1 MSFPST
7 IKSPNEELYWRLM
20 KELVAVKELVVVN
33 VGNIDGRAYLHP
45 KDLDSLQ
52 IDQFDYVQL
61 KNEFEDWG
69 ACQVIASDEVELGTI
84 AVDASVLD
92 GANIGD
98 GDQVEV
104 TKADVAE
111 AIVSL
116 KLGVEPMAGQ
126 TPEECVIYIAEN
138 FDELAAKLRN
148 RPMFNGLSL
157 GWTDAGCGA
166 VKVRFLEAD
175 PKLQNE
181 VVGIIDPSGR
191 EVEISIVPSTEMSF
205 NAVLVLDVSG
215 SMGRKDMLVKNI
227 AGAVEGLKRGLVDSP
242 ELSAILDEFQ
252 DGTKVSRVKAA
263 ALATMLFLSL
273 KISKG
278 WGEQVVVY
286 SFAGEVDQ
294 FKIQDPEKGETPVI
308 RCVGETKKAGIE
320 AILEYVVSKCS
331 SESGLT
337 FLSGAIKAAY
347 DSLESFEQNPVTG
360 MRNPTMI
367 VVLTD
372 GTPNKGNGLG
382 VNPIP
387 IVKEMAAQYPD
398 SVLYTIGLGEADHL
412 LLKALAEIGKG
423 SNLPASDLG
432 ELWKYYDSLA
442 QNFQMAI
449 KTSMKAE
456 EEE

>member
-1 MSFPST
+1 MSEF
-7 IKSPNEELYWRLM
+7 
-20 KELVAVKELVVVN
+20 VVVN
-33 VGNIDGRAYLHP
+33 VGSIDGRAYLHP
-45 KDLDSLQ
+45 KDLESAN
-52 IDQFDYVQL
+52 IDPFDYVQFT
-61 KNEFEDWG
+61 NEFEDWG
-69 ACQVIASDEVELGTI
+69 ACQVLASDEVEQGSI

-92 GANIGD
+92 GANVGD
-98 GDQVEV
+98 GDHVEI
-104 TKADVAE
+104 TKAEVAE
-111 AIVSL
+111 AMGSL

-126 TPEECVIYIAEN
+126 TPEECILFIAEN
-138 FDELAAKLRN
+138 WENFAGKLRN
-148 RPMFNGLSL
+148 RPMFNGLVI
-157 GWTDAGCGA
+157 GWTDAECGA
-166 VKVRFLEAD
+166 IKIRFLESN
-175 PKLQNE
+175 PKLKDQTI
-181 VVGIIDPSGR
+181 GIIDPSGR
-191 EVEISIVPSTEMSF
+191 EVEIDIVPSTEMSF

-252 DGTKVSRVKAA
+252 DGKKVSRVKAA

-286 SFAGEVDQ
+286 SFAADVDQ
-294 FKIQDPEKGETPVI
+294 FKIEDPKKGESSVI
-308 RCVGETKKAGIE
+308 SCVGETKKAGIE
-320 AILEYVVSKCS
+320 AILEYVVAKCS
-331 SESGLT
+331 AESGLT
-337 FLSGAIKAAY
+337 YLSGAMKEGY
-347 DSLESFEQNPVTG
+347 DSIEFFEPNPATG
-360 MRNPTMI
+360 KRNPTMI

-372 GTPNKGNGLG
+372 GVPNKGNGLG

-387 IVKEMAAQYPD
+387 IVKEYAAKYPD

-412 LLKALAEIGKG
+412 LLKAIAEIGRG

-449 KTSMKAE
+449 KMTMKE
-456 EEE
+456 EDEE

>member
-1 MSFPST
+1 MAQF
-7 IKSPNEELYWRLM
+7 
-20 KELVAVKELVVVN
+20 AVVN

-45 KDLDSLQ
+45 KDLRSLNL
-52 IDQFDYVQL
+52 DAFDYIQL

-69 ACQVIASDEVELGTI
+69 ACQVLASEEVEIGSI

-104 TKADVAE
+104 SRAEVAE

-116 KLGVEPMAGQ
+116 RLGVEPMAGQ
-126 TPEECVIYIAEN
+126 EPEAVVLYIAEN
-138 FDELAAKLRN
+138 FDELAGKLRN
-148 RPMFNGLSL
+148 RPMFNGLSV

-166 VKVRFLEAD
+166 VKIRFLD
-175 PKLQNE
+175 SQPKLADE
-181 VVGIIDPSGR
+181 MVGIIDPSGR
-191 EVEISIVPSTEMSF
+191 EVQIEIVPSTEMSF

-227 AGAVEGLKRGLVDSP
+227 AGAVEGLKRGLADSP
-242 ELSAILDEFQ
+242 ELTEILDEFQ
-252 DGTKVSRVKAA
+252 DGKKVSRIKAA

-278 WGEQVVVY
+278 WGEQVMVY

-294 FKIQDPEKGETPVI
+294 FQIQDPEKGETPVI
-308 RCVGETKKAGIE
+308 KCVGETKKVGIE
-320 AILEYVVSKCS
+320 AILEYVVAKCS

-337 FLSGAIKAAY
+337 FLSGAIKSAY
-347 DSLESFEQNPVTG
+347 DSLEFFDRNPVTG
-360 MRNPTMI
+360 QRNPTMI

-372 GTPNKGNGLG
+372 GAPNKGGDLG

-387 IVKEMAAQYPD
+387 IVKEMATKYPD

-412 LLKALAEIGKG
+412 LLKAMAEIGRG
-423 SNLPASDLG
+423 SNLPAADLG

-449 KTSMKAE
+449 KTSIQE
-456 EEE
+456 E

>member
-1 MSFPST
+1 
-7 IKSPNEELYWRLM
+7 M
-20 KELVAVKELVVVN
+20 KQLIVVN
-33 VGNIDGRAYLHP
+33 VGSIDGRAYLHP
-45 KDLDSLQ
+45 EDLKSLD
-52 IDQFDYVQL
+52 IDPFDYLQL

-69 ACQVIASDEVELGTI
+69 ACQILSSEEVERGTI
-84 AVDASVLD
+84 AVDSSVLD

-104 TKADVAE
+104 SKAEVAE

-116 KLGVEPMAGQ
+116 RLGVEPMAGQ
-126 TPEECVIYIAEN
+126 EPETVVLYIAEH
-138 FDELAAKLRN
+138 FDELAGKLRN
-148 RPMFNGLSL
+148 RPMFNGLSI

-166 VKVRFLEAD
+166 VRIRFLESQ
-175 PKLQNE
+175 PKLE
-181 VVGIIDPSGR
+181 EETVGIIDPSGR
-191 EVEISIVPSTEMSF
+191 EVQIDIVPSTEMSF

-227 AGAVEGLKRGLVDSP
+227 AGAVEGLKRGLADSP
-242 ELSAILDEFQ
+242 ELAAILDEYQ
-252 DGTKVSRVKAA
+252 DGTKVSRIKAA

-278 WGEQVVVY
+278 WGEQVTVF

-308 RCVGETKKAGIE
+308 KCVGETKKAGIE
-320 AILEYVVSKCS
+320 AILEYVVEKCS

-337 FLSGAIKAAY
+337 FLSGSIKEAY
-347 DSLESFEQNPVTG
+347 ESLEFFEINPVTG
-360 MRNPTMI
+360 QRNPTMI

-372 GTPNKGNGLG
+372 GAPNKGGDLG

-387 IVKEMAAQYPD
+387 IVKEMAANYPD

-412 LLKALAEIGKG
+412 LLKAMAEIGRG
-423 SNLPASDLG
+423 SNLPAADLG

-449 KTSMKAE
+449 KTSMKD
-456 EEE
+456 

>member
-1 MSFPST
+1 MTEF
-7 IKSPNEELYWRLM
+7 
-20 KELVAVKELVVVN
+20 VVVN
-33 VGNIDGRAYLHP
+33 VGSVDGRAYLHP
-45 KDLDSLQ
+45 KDLQSLSL
-52 IDQFDYVQL
+52 DPFDYIQL

-69 ACQVIASDEVELGTI
+69 ACQILASDEVETGTV

-104 TKADVAE
+104 SKAEVAE

-116 KLGVEPMAGQ
+116 RLGVEPMAGQ
-126 TPEECVIYIAEN
+126 EPETVVLYIAEN
-138 FDELAAKLRN
+138 FDELAGKLRN
-148 RPMFNGLSL
+148 RPMFNGLSI

-166 VKVRFLEAD
+166 VKIRFLD
-175 PKLQNE
+175 SQPKLGE
-181 VVGIIDPSGR
+181 EMVGIIDPSGR
-191 EVEISIVPSTEMSF
+191 EVQIDIVPSTEMSF

-242 ELSAILDEFQ
+242 ELTAILDEFQ
-252 DGTKVSRVKAA
+252 DGTKVSRIKAA

-278 WGEQVVVY
+278 WGEQVTVF
-286 SFAGEVDQ
+286 SFAGDVDQ
-294 FKIQDPEKGETPVI
+294 FMIQDSEKGETPVI
-308 RCVGETKKAGIE
+308 KCVGETKKAGIE
-320 AILEYVVSKCS
+320 AILEYVVAKCS
-331 SESGLT
+331 GESGLT

-347 DSLESFEQNPVTG
+347 ESMEFFDKNPVTEQ
-360 MRNPTMI
+360 RNPTMI
-367 VVLTD
+367 IVLTD
-372 GTPNKGNGLG
+372 GAPNKGGDLG

-387 IVKEMAAQYPD
+387 VVKEMAAQYPD

-412 LLKALAEIGKG
+412 LLRAMGEIGRG
-423 SNLPASDLG
+423 SNLPAADLG

-449 KTSMKAE
+449 KTSMKE
-456 EEE
+456 